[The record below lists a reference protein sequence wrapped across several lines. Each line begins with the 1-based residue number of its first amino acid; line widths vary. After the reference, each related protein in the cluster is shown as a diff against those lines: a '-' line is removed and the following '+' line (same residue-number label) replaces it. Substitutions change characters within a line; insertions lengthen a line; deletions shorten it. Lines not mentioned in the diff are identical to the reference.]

1 MKVASLL
8 QYIRE
13 AMANTMPA
21 CYEVYITNPSRIW
34 QTDKVLKTELPIIAF
49 QIAFVVVL
57 SRIFFI
63 IFKPLHQTRLIS
75 QISVSIYI

>member
-1 MKVASLL
+1 
-8 QYIRE
+8 
-13 AMANTMPA
+13 MANTIPA

-34 QTDKVLKTELPIIAF
+34 RTDKVLQTQLPVLAF